1 MRLVYGWLLVCL
13 PAAGGAAAPVVD
25 YEITARLDPAGK
37 AVEGA
42 EVVKWRNDSPDQV
55 GELRFHLYMNAF
67 KNEKSTFM
75 RESGGASRGYRVRE
89 GAWGWIDIRRLQ
101 VTGADLSGAIRYVHP
116 DDDNAEDQTVMAV
129 TLPRPV
135 QPGETVTV
143 RIEFYTKLPHVFART
158 GYHGDFFMVAQWF
171 PKIGVWEKAG
181 DRYASQG
188 GWNCHQFHAHSEFYA
203 DYGRYDVRLTAPSA
217 YVVGATGVL
226 ESRQENAGAATTTY
240 RFVQEDVHDFAWTAS
255 PRFRRYERTF
265 QADREVSPKELADVA
280 RTLRLPEDEV
290 RLQDTQMIVLLQP
303 EHAGQAERHFR
314 AVATGLKY
322 FGLWYGKYP
331 YRNITVVDPPY
342 GGEGAGGME
351 YPTLIT
357 AGTPWLAVEGE
368 HSPEM
373 VIVHEFGHQY
383 WYGMVGSNEFEESWL
398 DEGINTYSTSRILDH
413 AYGPMLL
420 PLRFRGLPLAR
431 WLGLPRVSWDSVNR
445 AAYLADPKT
454 DSIVRNAWEYYDS
467 ASYGVNSYMRP
478 GVVLRTLE
486 NHLGSAVMAR
496 ILRAYF
502 ERWRFRHP
510 TTRDFI
516 QVVNEVS
523 GRDMQWFFDQFVYGS
538 NIVDYR
544 VGSVSSQELG
554 VERGVFDTPQGRTT
568 IEKRPEPRRKLYRSE
583 VKIQREG
590 EAVFPVTVRIQFQ
603 DRHVE
608 WREWDGRYR
617 WVKYVFE
624 RPAEVELVEVD
635 PERKLLL
642 DADFANNSY
651 VRGLQRAPLLKFA
664 SNLLLWVQHLLLA
677 VSAVA

>member
-1 MRLVYGWLLVCL
+1 VVCVVPVWCGAA
-13 PAAGGAAAPVVD
+13 PAALSPPLVD
-25 YEITARLDPAGK
+25 YEITARLDPAAK
-37 AVEGA
+37 TVEGA
-42 EVVKWRNDSPDQV
+42 QVLKWRNHSPDQV

-89 GAWGWIDIRRLQ
+89 GAWGWIDVRRLEIAG
-101 VTGADLSGAIRYVHP
+101 GADLTGAIGYVHP

-129 TLPRPV
+129 KLPRPV
-135 QPGETVTV
+135 GPGETITL
-143 RIEFYTKLPHVFART
+143 RIDFYTKLPHVFARA

-181 DRYASQG
+181 DRYATAG

-203 DYGRYDVRLTAPSA
+203 DYGRYDVRLTVPSA
-217 YVVGATGVL
+217 YLVGATGAL
-226 ESRQENAGAATTTY
+226 ASRQENTPAASTTY

-255 PRFRRYERTF
+255 PRFRRLERTF
-265 QADREVSPKELADVA
+265 QAEREVSAQELSTVA
-280 RTLRLPEDEV
+280 RTLRLPENEV

-303 EHAGQAERHFR
+303 EHASQADRHFR

-331 YRNITVVDPPY
+331 YRTITVVDPPY

-357 AGTPWLAVEGE
+357 AGTEWLLTDGE
-368 HSPEM
+368 QIPEM
-373 VIVHEFGHQY
+373 VTVHEFGHQY
-383 WYGMVGSNEFEESWL
+383 WYGMVGNNEFEESWL

-413 AYGPMLL
+413 AYGRMLL
-420 PLRFRGLPLAR
+420 PVRFRGLPLAR
-431 WLGLPRVSWDSVNR
+431 WLGLPRTDWDAVNR
-445 AAYLADPKT
+445 AAYLAYPKT
-454 DSIVRNAWEYYDS
+454 DSIMRNAWEYYDGG
-467 ASYGVNSYMRP
+467 SYAINSYMRP

-486 NHLGSAVMAR
+486 NCLGRHVMAR
-496 ILRAYF
+496 ILRTYF
-502 ERWRFRHP
+502 QRWRFRHP
-510 TTRDFI
+510 ATRDFV

-538 NIVDYR
+538 NLVDYR
-544 VGSVSSQELG
+544 VGSVSSEEVG
-554 VERGVFDTPQGRTT
+554 VERGVFDGPKGRTT
-568 IEKRPEPRRKLYRSE
+568 LEKRPEPRQKLYRSE

-590 EAVFPVTVRIQFQ
+590 EAVFPVTIRIQFK

-617 WVKYVFE
+617 WVKYTFV

-635 PERKLLL
+635 PERKILL
-642 DADFANNSY
+642 DADFSNNS
-651 VRGLQRAPLLKFA
+651 RTQGLQRAPLLEWT
-664 SNLLLWVQHLLLA
+664 SNLLLWVQHWLLA
-677 VSAVA
+677 VSAIA